1 MDIGRTIAGL
11 RDRSGLTQEQLADM
25 IFVSKDLVS
34 KWETGKSR
42 PDYNSVLRM
51 AGVFTVDPEEIV
63 RTSDLIF
70 SELSSCLPER
80 FAGKVDEMTAAINS
94 FFGAAERMRPQ
105 RLRPPLLL
113 HGDARRDRRTLRY
126 LRRLRPHGA
135 DENKKQT
142 QKIFR
147 EMMK

>member
-94 FFGAAERMRPQ
+94 FLEQ
-105 RLRPPLLL
+105 QSV
-113 HGDARRDRRTLRY
+113 RDRSVFVRRYYFMETPAEIGERYGISAAYARTVLMRT
-126 LRRLRPHGA
+126 RNRL
-135 DENKKQT
+135 KKY
-142 QKIFR
+142 FGR
-147 EMMK
+147 